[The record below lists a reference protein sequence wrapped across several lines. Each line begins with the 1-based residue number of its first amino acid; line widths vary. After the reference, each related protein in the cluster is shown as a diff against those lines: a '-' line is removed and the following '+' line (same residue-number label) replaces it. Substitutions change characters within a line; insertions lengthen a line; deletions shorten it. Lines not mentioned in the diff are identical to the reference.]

1 MCYKYPS
8 SNPQRGRRTCDM
20 SNFLILVA
28 LLSILLVIRLVRRNS
43 RRQKPELPDLLR
55 SRLLKAKIVSR
66 SM

>member
-1 MCYKYPS
+1 
-8 SNPQRGRRTCDM
+8 M

-43 RRQKPELPDLLR
+43 RRQKPELPNLLR